1 MKSTLLKVIF
11 KVIAVQASA
20 QRFKNK
26 HGASGIARQIIA
38 AQVPTSATHDNVNLT
53 RDCKIM
59 LTMNCEYSHQ
69 F

>member
-26 HGASGIARQIIA
+26 HGASGFARKIIA
-38 AQVPTSATHDNVNLT
+38 AQVPTSATHDNVNL
-53 RDCKIM
+53 
-59 LTMNCEYSHQ
+59 Q
-69 F
+69 A